1 MLYYGPTWWIFVLPA
16 VLFATYAQAK
26 VTSAYNKYSQVSND
40 TGLTGHD
47 VARMILDR
55 NGLTDVKIQRGQGQ
69 LTDHYDP
76 RSRIIRLSPAVYSGT
91 TVASMS
97 IAAHEVG
104 HAIQHAQ
111 GYMPLKLRSAI
122 VPLANIGSRLSF
134 VFIMMGILFQNSFV
148 NIGIIMFLMS
158 VIFQVVTLPVEFNAS
173 SRALSELEQGV
184 APATKISQS
193 KQVLQAAALTYVAA
207 TLVAIGEL
215 LRLLAI
221 TSNQRNRRD

>member
-173 SRALSELEQGV
+173 SRALSELEQG
-184 APATKISQS
+184 
-193 KQVLQAAALTYVAA
+193 
-207 TLVAIGEL
+207 
-215 LRLLAI
+215 
-221 TSNQRNRRD
+221 